1 MVKLKKHLSV
11 LIIKINVINHVEKE
25 NGKRLQLENPTTEK
39 PLNKWNKCTFASIKI
54 SMIAKENT

>member
-25 NGKRLQLENPTTEK
+25 NVKRLQLEKPTTEK
-39 PLNKWNKCTFASIKI
+39 PLNKWN
-54 SMIAKENT
+54 N